1 VESVQQ
7 KVFDRMISERK
18 RIAQRYRSEG
28 QGKAAEI
35 SGKIEKEQKTIES
48 EAYRKAEEVKGKA
61 DAEATRIYAEAYN
74 RDPRLYQFLK
84 TMEAYRTVIDED
96 TTLVLSTDAEIL
108 KFFRR
113 KE

>member
-35 SGKIEKEQKTIES
+35 SGKIEREQLTIES
-48 EAYRKAEEVKGKA
+48 EAYRTAEEIKGRA
-61 DAEATRIYAEAYN
+61 DAEATKIYADAYN
-74 RDPRLYQFLK
+74 KDPSLYQFL
-84 TMEAYRTVIDED
+84 
-96 TTLVLSTDAEIL
+96 
-108 KFFRR
+108 
-113 KE
+113 